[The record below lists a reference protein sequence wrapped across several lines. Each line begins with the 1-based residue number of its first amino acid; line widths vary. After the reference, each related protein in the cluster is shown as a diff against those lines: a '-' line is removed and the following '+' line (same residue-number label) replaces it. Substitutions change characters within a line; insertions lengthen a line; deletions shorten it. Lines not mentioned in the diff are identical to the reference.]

1 MAPFP
6 LTPMAFPRFYCP
18 ALARDHARVALPPA
32 AAHHAAR
39 VLRLKVG
46 DRVGLFDG
54 RGGEALGAVAAV
66 DRQEVRVEVLEWRAA
81 TPAPALELTLA
92 QALCAQEKMD
102 WVVQKA
108 VELGAARL
116 QPLAAER
123 SVVRLAPERAARRR
137 EHWEGVAVAACEQCG
152 RSRLAEIGP
161 VLPLRVWLARAGP
174 LSPGERRLLL
184 APQAPVSLPGLEPPA
199 RAVTVLVGPE
209 GGLTEEERREAVAAG
224 FHPVRLGPR
233 VLRVETAALAALSA
247 IQALWGDW
255 R

>member
-1 MAPFP
+1 MAPF
-6 LTPMAFPRFYCP
+6 LLIPMAFPRFYCP
-18 ALARDHARVALPPA
+18 ALARGHARVTLPPS

-66 DRQEVRVEVLEWRAA
+66 RRREVHVEVMEWRAA
-81 TPAPALELTLA
+81 APAPALALTLA

-108 VELGAARL
+108 VELGAVRI
-116 QPLAAER
+116 QPLAAQR

-152 RSRLAEIGP
+152 RNRLAEIGP
-161 VLPLRVWLARAGP
+161 VLSLRAWLGQAGP
-174 LSPGERRLLL
+174 PSPGEWRLLL
-184 APQAPVSLPGLEPPA
+184 APEASAPLARLDPPTD
-199 RAVTVLVGPE
+199 AVTVLVGPE
-209 GGLTEEERREAVAAG
+209 GGFTEEEMRDAAG
-224 FHPVRLGPR
+224 AGFQPVRLGPR
-233 VLRVETAALAALSA
+233 VLRTETAAVAALSA

>member
-1 MAPFP
+1 MW
-6 LTPMAFPRFYCP
+6 
-18 ALARDHARVALPPA
+18 
-32 AAHHAAR
+32 

-54 RGGEALGAVAAV
+54 RGGEVLGAVTAV
-66 DRQEVRVEVLEWRAA
+66 SRREVRVEVLEWRAA
-81 TPAPALELTLA
+81 NPAPALEVGLG

-108 VELGAARL
+108 VELGAAWI

-137 EHWEGVAVAACEQCG
+137 AHWEGVVAAACEQCG
-152 RSRLAEIGP
+152 RNRLPEIGP
-161 VLPLRVWLARAGP
+161 ILPLRAWLAGLGPRSAGE
-174 LSPGERRLLL
+174 GRLLL
-184 APQAPVSLPGLEPPA
+184 APEAPASLAQVDAPA

-209 GGLTEEERREAVAAG
+209 GGLTEGEMGQAVAAG
-224 FHPVRLGPR
+224 FQPVRLGPR
-233 VLRVETAALAALSA
+233 VLRTETAALAALSA
-247 IQALWGDW
+247 IQTLWGDW